1 MGWLSEAIGSSI
13 GKKFVMAVTGIC
25 LILFLIIHLLNN
37 LSMYLGP
44 EFYTSVVAS
53 LDGIKPLI
61 RIIEVILALIFIL
74 HI

>member
-1 MGWLSEAIGSSI
+1 MGWLSQSLNSSI

-44 EFYTSVVAS
+44 ETYTTVVKS

-61 RIIEVILALIFIL
+61 RVIELILAFSKI
-74 HI
+74 